1 MEYNLDLLNCFNRFA
16 NYLEKNNSSIR
27 IKIEND
33 NIMFSDRTFVFDCK
47 HDNNNIHYVPW
58 FLIFEKPPLETQID
72 YFFFGKN
79 CESAKNSNI
88 PVLVSIFEYCNAYS
102 IDKCQMAPFGV
113 PSCLEELAIKMD
125 LMGI

>member
-1 MEYNLDLLNCFNRFA
+1 MKTDLLNIFNRFA
-16 NYLEKNNSSIR
+16 TYLEKNNSGIR

-33 NIMFSDRTFVFDCK
+33 NVMFSDRTFVFDYK
-47 HDNNNIHYVPW
+47 HDNIHYVPW

-88 PVLVSIFEYCNAYS
+88 PVLVSIFEYCNVYS
-102 IDKCQMAPFGV
+102 IDKCQMAPFGF
-113 PSCLEELAIKMD
+113 PSCFEELAIKMD

>member
-1 MEYNLDLLNCFNRFA
+1 METDLLNMFNRFA

-33 NIMFSDRTFVFDCK
+33 NIMFIDRTF
-47 HDNNNIHYVPW
+47 DNDYITW
-58 FLIFEKPPLETQID
+58 FVLVKKLPLETQIE

-79 CESAKNSNI
+79 SESAKNSNI
-88 PVLVSIFEYCNAYS
+88 PLMVSIFEYCNHCS
-102 IDKCQMAPFGV
+102 IDTYLMSPFGF
-113 PSCLEELAIKMD
+113 PRTIEELVMKMD

>member
-1 MEYNLDLLNCFNRFA
+1 MFNDQA
-16 NYLEKNNSSIR
+16 
-27 IKIEND
+27 
-33 NIMFSDRTFVFDCK
+33 FVFGDK
-47 HDNNNIHYVPW
+47 HDNTHFISW
-58 FLIFEKPPLETQID
+58 FVIVEKLPLETQLNC
-72 YFFFGKN
+72 FFFGKN

-113 PSCLEELAIKMD
+113 PSCLEELVIKMD

>member
-1 MEYNLDLLNCFNRFA
+1 MKTDLLNIFNRFA

-33 NIMFSDRTFVFDCK
+33 NVMFSDRTYVFDHK
-47 HDNNNIHYVPW
+47 HDNTHYVPW
-58 FLIFEKPPLETQID
+58 FLVFEKPPLETQIY

-88 PVLVSIFEYCNAYS
+88 PVLVSIFEYCNVYS
-102 IDKCQMAPFGV
+102 IDKCQMALFGF
-113 PSCLEELAIKMD
+113 PSCLEELMITMD
-125 LMGI
+125 LIGI

>member
-1 MEYNLDLLNCFNRFA
+1 MKTDLLNIFNRFA
-16 NYLEKNNSSIR
+16 NYLEKNNSGIR

-33 NIMFSDRTFVFDCK
+33 NVMFSDRTYVFDGK
-47 HDNNNIHYVPW
+47 HVNTHYVPW

-79 CESAKNSNI
+79 CKSAKNFNI
-88 PVLVSIFEYCNAYS
+88 PVLVSIFEYCNVYS
-102 IDKCQMAPFGV
+102 IDKYQMAPFGV
-113 PSCLEELAIKMD
+113 PSCLEELMIKMD